1 MGEGNDPKNDHA
13 DGEAPQ
19 KGQIMIYQA
28 KDETFRL
35 DVRFEDESVWL
46 TQQQMAE
53 LFQTTKQNISL
64 HIKNIYSE
72 GELFPQATVKEY
84 LTVQTEGGRNVK
96 RPIDYY
102 NLDMIISVGYRV
114 KSSIATRFR
123 IWATQHLT
131 EFIKKGFILDD
142 DRLKEPESSRY
153 FEELLAR
160 IRDIRS
166 SEKVF
171 WRKVLDIYA
180 TSIDYDPNS
189 ETTQQFFRQIQNK
202 MHWAAHGHTAAEL
215 IYERADATKPEM
227 GITNYPG
234 NALLKR
240 DTEVAKNYLRDD
252 ELSVLNRIVT
262 AYLEIAELQAL
273 SQIPMT
279 MQDWIERLHQFL
291 TMTGRDLLTNA
302 GSISHEIALQK
313 AHTEYETYSRNKL
326 QNPTEVEKHFIEME
340 DEIAQIKGESKV
352 ESSPDTKSPAKTDE
366 EKIINGRD

>member
-153 FEELLAR
+153 FE
-160 IRDIRS
+160 
-166 SEKVF
+166 
-171 WRKVLDIYA
+171 
-180 TSIDYDPNS
+180 
-189 ETTQQFFRQIQNK
+189 
-202 MHWAAHGHTAAEL
+202 
-215 IYERADATKPEM
+215 
-227 GITNYPG
+227 
-234 NALLKR
+234 
-240 DTEVAKNYLRDD
+240 
-252 ELSVLNRIVT
+252 
-262 AYLEIAELQAL
+262 
-273 SQIPMT
+273 
-279 MQDWIERLHQFL
+279 
-291 TMTGRDLLTNA
+291 
-302 GSISHEIALQK
+302 
-313 AHTEYETYSRNKL
+313 
-326 QNPTEVEKHFIEME
+326 
-340 DEIAQIKGESKV
+340 
-352 ESSPDTKSPAKTDE
+352 
-366 EKIINGRD
+366 